1 MTEDD
6 VFNAKVT
13 LAAMAVVI
21 VLVIALAL
29 ARHIGG

>member
-13 LAAMAVVI
+13 LYAMAVVI
-21 VLVIALAL
+21 VVVIALAL
-29 ARHIGG
+29 AKHSLG